1 MLVDYTYTIDLP
13 EAAGK
18 WILRTSKGWVLSLGA
33 DSETNLLHPLLR
45 HQIPLPSMS
54 NCSKVTLSSRVH
66 DPKQNV
72 PGNDKPQPTIMVIYG
87 ELGSLGFTRFVDLTY
102 HKGRFYA
109 INHVGAIFECNI
121 VDGYTSGATGAE

>member
-1 MLVDYTYTIDLP
+1 MFSTITQRCAP
-13 EAAGK
+13 
-18 WILRTSKGWVLSLGA
+18 LSDTHIRRRLGRQRFSVVS
-33 DSETNLLHPLLR
+33 DNGQKPLCDAE
-45 HQIPLPSMS
+45 SVVV
-54 NCSKVTLSSRVH
+54 VTLSSRVH

-121 VDGYTSGATGAE
+121 IDRYTSGATGAE